1 MWVNIFAIFE
11 ICAIIPCSKNR
22 RVLKIHSHRNIAL
35 FPVSL
40 AARATPNC
48 ISKYFLCSTCLRFGA
63 NSSQSVVCIISLE
76 HFLPVSRIAEQYMQ
90 IPPPHSGRRTE
101 DTSSV
106 YAERC
111 ARSLKYARSK
121 KNKHRIFL
129 TGKKIKINTQA
140 FIVACKQMQMKRESA
155 NLLYMPTRRFPV
167 YTHTRHYHV
176 V

>member
-1 MWVNIFAIFE
+1 MLALRSEFQ
-11 ICAIIPCSKNR
+11 SKCCM
-22 RVLKIHSHRNIAL
+22 HYIAGT
-35 FPVSL
+35 FS
-40 AARATPNC
+40 AGIT
-48 ISKYFLCSTCLRFGA
+48 
-63 NSSQSVVCIISLE
+63 NS
-76 HFLPVSRIAEQYMQ
+76 RT

-167 YTHTRHYHV
+167 YTHTHVTIMLYEMQRISHFPHLSDLPPLPIRHTHILA
-176 V
+176 